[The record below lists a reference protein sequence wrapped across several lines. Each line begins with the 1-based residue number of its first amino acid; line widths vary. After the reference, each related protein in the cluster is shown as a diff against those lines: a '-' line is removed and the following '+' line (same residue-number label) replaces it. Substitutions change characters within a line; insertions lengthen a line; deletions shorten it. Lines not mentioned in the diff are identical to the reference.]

1 MPKDLDQQIRRHH
14 VIAKAKAGCSVA
26 EIMAEQAKAFGDKA
40 MSRAQVYDIVKKVK
54 NGENMED
61 NRGKAINKFLRTEE
75 MINDVRRF
83 IEEDRRVDVAHL
95 ASVFEVSTGTI
106 FNILHDDLGL
116 VKKSARWVPKLLS
129 KEQKDTRVACS
140 RELKKMIED
149 DLSSLTSI
157 VTMDETMVSLFTPE
171 RKEQSKQWLPKGS
184 PAPVKAKTQASM
196 RKRMALAFF

>member
-61 NRGKAINKFLRTEE
+61 NRGKAINKFVRTEE

-129 KEQKDTRVACS
+129 KEQKDTRV
-140 RELKKMIED
+140 
-149 DLSSLTSI
+149 
-157 VTMDETMVSLFTPE
+157 
-171 RKEQSKQWLPKGS
+171 
-184 PAPVKAKTQASM
+184 PAPGS
-196 RKRMALAFF
+196 